1 METKSL
7 SLREFNKKI
16 SKKRAN
22 LNMEKLYQIDNY
34 LVQTLKRTKRITFE
48 KPIEKFEINLEKILK
63 KIYKKIKL
71 LNDPKIEEI
80 NKENNIF
87 KSDYFIILKNFQNST
102 SKTFQDLINIYKNK
116 GYKIPSFNYDHNLF
130 KVNPLIEENT
140 NKIIHYFL
148 TQEKVTNKKEI
159 LLIKSLV
166 FLNKLNKLIMKA
178 LNKNKKNER
187 RKSMGLLSYQ
197 EESDKSENIEILKKN
212 IEEILTLIKN
222 ITNSEKNNISKY
234 NTINN
239 NSIVKTRRASS
250 KNETDIKYFSSRNL
264 QNSLKNSLTNKF
276 ENNRKS
282 LRLNTQG
289 VNFYTKFEQSYL
301 LNKNSESIINTQREK
316 SNKEIKKLKNILTN
330 TSSNKKIQNK
340 SGKSINNTKI
350 IKHLNSEKKIEISKQ
365 LNNVN
370 ININKRN
377 KFLNSNLHKNQIS
390 KTLTRLKRKTRKEI
404 ESEPLFIR
412 TQTSE
417 KRTMN
422 IYNLVNKKKLEI
434 KSRNLSFLN
443 KNEFLNDTY
452 KRLKRGDYNNIDK
465 YLKKYLNEIE
475 CKNNE
480 ETNLILSE
488 YDYKNFNFNLLDL
501 QNFIR
506 KSELDRKIE
515 KIYLNNF
522 LSKRITDSLETM
534 REKEKQIY
542 NFSKIVT
549 ILGNSK

>member
-1 METKSL
+1 M
-7 SLREFNKKI
+7 
-16 SKKRAN
+16 
-22 LNMEKLYQIDNY
+22 
-34 LVQTLKRTKRITFE
+34 
-48 KPIEKFEINLEKILK
+48 
-63 KIYKKIKL
+63 
-71 LNDPKIEEI
+71 
-80 NKENNIF
+80 
-87 KSDYFIILKNFQNST
+87 
-102 SKTFQDLINIYKNK
+102 
-116 GYKIPSFNYDHNLF
+116 
-130 KVNPLIEENT
+130 
-140 NKIIHYFL
+140 
-148 TQEKVTNKKEI
+148 
-159 LLIKSLV
+159 
-166 FLNKLNKLIMKA
+166 
-178 LNKNKKNER
+178 
-187 RKSMGLLSYQ
+187 
-197 EESDKSENIEILKKN
+197 
-212 IEEILTLIKN
+212 
-222 ITNSEKNNISKY
+222 
-234 NTINN
+234 
-239 NSIVKTRRASS
+239 
-250 KNETDIKYFSSRNL
+250 
-264 QNSLKNSLTNKF
+264 
-276 ENNRKS
+276 
-282 LRLNTQG
+282 
-289 VNFYTKFEQSYL
+289 
-301 LNKNSESIINTQREK
+301 
-316 SNKEIKKLKNILTN
+316 
-330 TSSNKKIQNK
+330 
-340 SGKSINNTKI
+340 
-350 IKHLNSEKKIEISKQ
+350 
-365 LNNVN
+365 
-370 ININKRN
+370 
-377 KFLNSNLHKNQIS
+377 HKNQIS

-452 KRLKRGDYNNIDK
+452 KRLKKGDYNNIDK
-465 YLKKYLNEIE
+465 YLKKYLSEIE